1 MKTEV
6 LRTKKWFW
14 SVSLVVII
22 ALTAVFNVKG
32 DYKEDLCNSIEIK
45 IQQPEELPLIS
56 DENIL
61 QWILPRKLVGERLD
75 KIELSKVEQKISEMP
90 QIKNCEMH
98 IDLRGVLTIDVEPFL
113 PLARILL
120 DGAPDYYV
128 SDDGTFF
135 PTSSNYTARVILLSG
150 DYFMNKTSMTDNKS
164 VNLLSFL
171 KHVNGDAFWKAQ
183 LTQVTVDNQENMY
196 IVPLLGEHIINF
208 GNPDEVV
215 AKLRRLKVF
224 YKQIYPVKGWDSFSE
239 VSIAY
244 ANQVVCK

>member
-1 MKTEV
+1 
-6 LRTKKWFW
+6 
-14 SVSLVVII
+14 
-22 ALTAVFNVKG
+22 
-32 DYKEDLCNSIEIK
+32 
-45 IQQPEELPLIS
+45 
-56 DENIL
+56 
-61 QWILPRKLVGERLD
+61 
-75 KIELSKVEQKISEMP
+75 
-90 QIKNCEMH
+90 MH

-171 KHVNGDAFWKAQ
+171 KHVNDDAFWKAQ

>member
-1 MKTEV
+1 MKIGM
-6 LRTKKWFW
+6 LRTGKWLW
-14 SVSLVVII
+14 SIPLVILM
-22 ALTAVFNVKG
+22 ALITVLNTKG

-56 DENIL
+56 EEDVL

-75 KIELSKVEQKISEMP
+75 KIELSNVEQKIREML
-90 QIKNCEMH
+90 QVKNCEMH
-98 IDLRGVLTIDVEPFL
+98 IDLRGILTIEVEPFL
-113 PLARILL
+113 PVARILR

-135 PTSSNYTARVILLSG
+135 PTSNNYTARVILLSG
-150 DYFMNKTSMTDNKS
+150 NYFTNKISMTDNKS

-171 KHVNGDAFWKAQ
+171 KHVNDDTFWKAQ
-183 LTQVTVDNQENMY
+183 LTQVTIDNQDNMY

-224 YKQIYPVKGWDSFSE
+224 YKQIYPVKGWGNFSE
-239 VSIAY
+239 VSVVY